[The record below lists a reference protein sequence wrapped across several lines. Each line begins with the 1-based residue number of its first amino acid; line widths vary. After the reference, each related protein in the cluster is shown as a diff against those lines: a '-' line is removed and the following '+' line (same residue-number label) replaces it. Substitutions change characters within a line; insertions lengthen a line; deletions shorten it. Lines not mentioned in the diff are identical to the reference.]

1 MFASSSIRR
10 FSSISALA
18 QMNKKNK
25 KTTIEINS
33 NTDFVPPA
41 PRRKFRA
48 RTMQYRKRRRQN
60 VQVFLIFIF
69 ASFFVILI
77 IHSKIDSSEHNMNQ
91 YSFNNEI
98 GKTLGLVPSKK
109 IEGEIK
115 RERDTNIVVVDQ
127 KKNLRGVYEKRNI
140 WVSQDS
146 QPFNEGAVAVNA
158 ENLVIV
164 AGHSVTVSGH
174 LQDAGSDESDWFLL
188 E

>member
-1 MFASSSIRR
+1 
-10 FSSISALA
+10 
-18 QMNKKNK
+18 
-25 KTTIEINS
+25 
-33 NTDFVPPA
+33 
-41 PRRKFRA
+41 
-48 RTMQYRKRRRQN
+48 
-60 VQVFLIFIF
+60 
-69 ASFFVILI
+69 
-77 IHSKIDSSEHNMNQ
+77 MNQ

-115 RERDTNIVVVDQ
+115 RGRDTNIVVVDQ

-188 E
+188 EYYVCVCIFVFLCVRNISKCSDLESHFSHTPHLSFIQFSFR